1 MKYLKTYKLFETIG
15 YSELTDE
22 MWNDISDI
30 LLELEDI
37 GFFITKDISDV
48 KLIDKKLC
56 NDVVEII
63 IDKHQQKF
71 SFSDIE
77 ETVRRLIEYM
87 SQFGFNYS
95 LMCFNVYSFA
105 EFECGGPHH
114 LSKERE
120 FKSEAEKILHKSL
133 LDKIIK
139 DTQSFKINFYSDIDR
154 IIGESHSNINEV
166 EDDVR
171 DILLE
176 LEDTGLFQVEIDRTR
191 KDKQSSSVKDYSEI
205 FLEVRIMRPWNSPQ
219 RYIPGAPEPP
229 GGTYPGDIFLWKEIK
244 DVIVRL
250 NQWYYEYS
258 GNEITPGISGKTAQ
272 ELSKIGIKYNSN
284 SPFRMFSSGVGE
296 FGVGW
301 HKPEDFDNLG
311 DFISF
316 TSLRIEMKL

>member
-139 DTQSFKINFYSDIDR
+139 DTQSFKINFYSD
-154 IIGESHSNINEV
+154 G
-166 EDDVR
+166 
-171 DILLE
+171 
-176 LEDTGLFQVEIDRTR
+176 
-191 KDKQSSSVKDYSEI
+191 
-205 FLEVRIMRPWNSPQ
+205 
-219 RYIPGAPEPP
+219 
-229 GGTYPGDIFLWKEIK
+229 
-244 DVIVRL
+244 
-250 NQWYYEYS
+250 
-258 GNEITPGISGKTAQ
+258 
-272 ELSKIGIKYNSN
+272 
-284 SPFRMFSSGVGE
+284 
-296 FGVGW
+296 
-301 HKPEDFDNLG
+301 
-311 DFISF
+311 
-316 TSLRIEMKL
+316 